1 MSTADTKA
9 SMEETFASKL
19 GVEMVT
25 PRVFEELINLNAGTR
40 TVVCAIGP
48 SGIGKTAIPTQVA
61 KRRNGGKGVPYV
73 ALHMP
78 TATQE
83 GFFIPT
89 TASDTK
95 QYFDQRV
102 PRLFQPII
110 EWAEQMGKKFKG
122 KVPKDMC
129 PILSIEELNRAVD
142 KSVTRAAFVLIGDRM
157 IGDIKLHDCIQIVV
171 TMNPSGGGMNVNEFE
186 RDPAMRRRLQSVGV
200 AYNYGDFMKYAMDAS
215 FHEHVIG
222 HLGAQPSHGYDEM
235 AALAGKAFACPATWE
250 TVSRICVQ
258 FEEAKVPLN
267 SSIGRAAIAGAIGSA
282 SATAFLDFVRD
293 NTMVVTPDD
302 VLNSYGPDTETRK
315 RFKKY
320 IPKEGEGR
328 LDKVTELSMGL
339 ATRIF
344 ADLSKK
350 PESIVKQL
358 SVFIGDLPEEIL
370 VSFIQKLTDE
380 ANRMGTEAKNFLLVL
395 NQKLGQEPVFMDGLK
410 RLHQAKIA
418 AQKEA
423 QAASPS

>member
-9 SMEETFASKL
+9 NIEDTFASKL
-19 GVEMVT
+19 GIEMVT
-25 PRVFEELINLNAGTR
+25 PRVFKDMIELCAGSTNI
-40 TVVCAIGP
+40 VCAVGP
-48 SGIGKTAIPTQVA
+48 SGIGKTAIPKQVA
-61 KRRNGGKGVPYV
+61 KGRNGGKGVPYFP
-73 ALHMP
+73 LYMP

-95 QYFDQRV
+95 RYFDQRV
-102 PRLFQPII
+102 PRGFQEVV
-110 EWAEQMGKKFKG
+110 EWAEAMDKKYKG
-122 KVPKDMC
+122 KVPKNMC
-129 PILSIEELNRAVD
+129 PILSVEELNRAVD

-157 IGDIKLHDCIQIVV
+157 IGDIHLPDCLQIVA

-186 RDPAMRRRLQSVGV
+186 RDPAMRRRLSPMIGV
-200 AYNYGDFMKYAMDAS
+200 AYNYGDFMKHATEVG

-235 AALAGKAFACPATWE
+235 AALAGKHFACPATWE
-250 TVSRICVQ
+250 RVSEFCFM
-258 FEEAKVPLN
+258 FEESDIPLN
-267 SSIGRAAIAGAIGSA
+267 SSMGRAAIAGAIGTA

-302 VLNSYGPDTETRK
+302 VLTSYGPDTETRK

-320 IPKEGEGR
+320 LPKEGEGR

-344 ADLSKK
+344 ADLTKK
-350 PESIVKQL
+350 PEQLVKQL
-358 SVFIGDLPEEIL
+358 AVFISDLPEEIL
-370 VSFIQKLTDE
+370 MSFIQKLTDE
-380 ANRMGTEAKNFLLVL
+380 ANRLGNDAKNFLQTL
-395 NQKLGQEPVFMDGLK
+395 NQKLSAEPVFVEGLK

-423 QAASPS
+423 SNPT

>member
-1 MSTADTKA
+1 MSKADTKT

-25 PRVFEELINLNAGTR
+25 PRVFEELIELNAGTR
-40 TVVCAIGP
+40 NVVCAIGP

-89 TASDTK
+89 TAADTK
-95 QYFDQRV
+95 LYFDQRV
-102 PRLFQPII
+102 PRLFQPLI
-110 EWAEQMGKKFKG
+110 EWAAEVTKKYKG
-122 KVPKDMC
+122 KVPKDQC

-157 IGDIKLHDCIQIVV
+157 IGDIKLLDCIQIVV

-186 RDPAMRRRLQSVGV
+186 RDPAMRRRLLPIGV
-200 AYNYGDFMKYAMDAS
+200 AYNYGDFMKYAIDAE

-222 HLGAQPSHGYDEM
+222 HLGAQPSHGYDDQ

-250 TVSRICVQ
+250 TVSRLCVQ
-258 FEEAKVPLN
+258 FDEAKIPLN
-267 SSIGRAAIAGAIGSA
+267 SSIGRAAIAGAVGSA

-293 NTMVVTPDD
+293 NTLVVTPDD
-302 VLNSYGPDTETRK
+302 VLNNYGIDSETRR
-315 RFKKY
+315 RFKAY
-320 IPKEGEGR
+320 IPKDGEGR
-328 LDKVTELSMGL
+328 LDKVTELAMGL
-339 ATRIF
+339 ATRLF
-344 ADLSKK
+344 SDLSKK
-350 PESIVKQL
+350 PEALVKQL
-358 SVFIGDLPEEIL
+358 SIFIGDLPEEIL
-370 VSFIQKLTDE
+370 VSFIQKMTDE
-380 ANRMGTEAKNFLLVL
+380 ANRMGNEAKSFLQTL
-395 NQKLGQEPVFMDGLK
+395 NQKLGQEPNFMDGLK
-410 RLHQAKIA
+410 RLHHAKIA
-418 AQKEA
+418 AQKA
-423 QAASPS
+423 ALDASPS

>member
-1 MSTADTKA
+1 MSKADTKV
-9 SMEETFASKL
+9 SIEETFASKL

-25 PRVFEELINLNAGTR
+25 PRVFEELIDLNAGTR

-73 ALHMP
+73 PLHMP

-95 QYFDQRV
+95 LYFDQRV
-102 PRLFQPII
+102 PRLFQPVV
-110 EWAEQMGKKFKG
+110 EWAEQMDKKYKG
-122 KVPKDMC
+122 KVPKNMC
-129 PILSIEELNRAVD
+129 PILAIEELNRAVD

-186 RDPAMRRRLQSVGV
+186 RDPAMRRRLLPVGV
-200 AYNYGDFMKYAMDAS
+200 AYNYGDFMKYAIDAN

-222 HLGAQPSHGYDEM
+222 HLGAQPSHGYDDQ
-235 AALAGKAFACPATWE
+235 AALAGKQFACPATWE
-250 TVSRICVQ
+250 TVSRLCTQ
-258 FEEAKVPLN
+258 FEEAKIPLN
-267 SSIGRAAIAGAIGSA
+267 SSIGRAAIAGAIGTA

-293 NTMVVTPDD
+293 NTLVVTPDD
-302 VLNSYGPDTETRK
+302 VLTSYGPDSETRK

-320 IPKEGEGR
+320 LPKEGDGR
-328 LDKVTELSMGL
+328 LDKVTELADGL
-339 ATRIF
+339 AKRIF
-344 ADLSKK
+344 MDITK
-350 PESIVKQL
+350 PPETIVKQL
-358 SVFIGDLPEEIL
+358 AVFVGDLPEEIL
-370 VSFIQKLTDE
+370 VKFIQAMTDE
-380 ANRMGTEAKNFLLVL
+380 ANRLGNEHKNFLQTL
-395 NQKLGQEPVFMDGLK
+395 NQKMGQEPSFMDGLK

-418 AQKEA
+418 AQKEEA
-423 QAASPS
+423 NPT

>member
-1 MSTADTKA
+1 MSTADTKTVV
-9 SMEETFASKL
+9 EDTFASKL
-19 GVEMVT
+19 GIEMVT
-25 PRVFEELINLNAGTR
+25 PRVFEELIELNAGTR
-40 TVVCAIGP
+40 NVVCAIGP

-61 KRRNGGKGVPYV
+61 KRRNNGKGVPYV
-73 ALHMP
+73 PLHMP

-95 QYFDQRV
+95 LYFDQRV
-102 PRLFQPII
+102 PRLFQPLI
-110 EWAEQMGKKFKG
+110 EWAEQMEKKYKG

-186 RDPAMRRRLQSVGV
+186 RDPAMRRRLLPVGV
-200 AYNYGDFMKYAMDAS
+200 AYNYGDFMKHATTAG
-215 FHEHVIG
+215 FHENVVG
-222 HLGAQPSHGYDEM
+222 HLGAQPSHGYDDQ

-250 TVSRICVQ
+250 TVSRLCVQ
-258 FEEAKVPLN
+258 FEDAEIPLN
-267 SSIGRAAIAGAIGSA
+267 STTGRAAIAGAIGTA
-282 SATAFLDFVRD
+282 SATAFLEFVRD
-293 NTMVVTPDD
+293 NTLVVTPDD
-302 VLNSYGPDTETRK
+302 VLTNYGPDSETRK

-320 IPKEGEGR
+320 LPKEGEGR

-350 PESIVKQL
+350 PEQLTKQL
-358 SVFIGDLPEEIL
+358 SLFVSDLPEEIL
-370 VSFIQKLTDE
+370 MSFIQKLTDE
-380 ANRMGTEAKNFLLVL
+380 SNRLGNDAKNFLQNL
-395 NQKLGQEPVFMDGLK
+395 NQKLAGEPVFVDGLK

-418 AQKEA
+418 AQKE
-423 QAASPS
+423 SSNPT